1 MAFDTGVFSRYQ
13 SNIESPQNA
22 LMRGLEVQRAQQAN
36 ALQSMQ
42 MRDLH
47 EQRQLQIQAA
57 REAAAQKARAQNALM
72 GMPSPQEEAM
82 MQATERVPGQQ
93 VGPTPAA
100 LARMPTA
107 DPRAQAMHP
116 LAKAGLTPFGDYFKA
131 RYPAPD
137 LKAVKMDENIV
148 DMSRG
153 GAVVTPGAQ
162 KPQPLPPGMQMG
174 PNGPQW
180 IPGYLEGK
188 GQVAAQGATRLNVNT
203 AEKGLLQSLSGKV
216 GDDVMNASEAA
227 RGAQKSLSTVSSMRQ
242 ALASAKA
249 ITGAAANQRTFLAQ
263 LGFTLGLG
271 PADTPETLAKTR
283 EMMMGFGQLEL
294 DAAAQMKGQGQIT
307 ESERAILRRAAA
319 GDITLTAPE
328 ITTVLNVSERRAK
341 AQISRNQRNVATLK
355 RMPNAAPLVDFLS
368 ANGESTDSP
377 EFTLPTAESIAAEAA
392 RRGMRK

>member
-1 MAFDTGVFSRYQ
+1 MAFDTSIFHRYQ
-13 SNIESPQNA
+13 NTVESPVNA
-22 LMRGLEVQRAQQAN
+22 LMRGLEVQRAQQGN

-42 MRDLH
+42 MQALIQKQRD
-47 EQRQLQIQAA
+47 EQQQRAQQQAFIHGIPSPQMA
-57 REAAAQKARAQNALM
+57 SAQNALA
-72 GMPSPQEEAM
+72 G
-82 MQATERVPGQQ
+82 GG
-93 VGPTPAA
+93 GPTMANA
-100 LARMPTA
+100 QRMQPV
-107 DPRAQAMHP
+107 DPRAQMMHGAMR
-116 LAKAGLTPFGDYFKA
+116 AGMVSPMDYLNTVN
-131 RYPAPD
+131 PAPK
-137 LKAVKMDENIV
+137 LQAVGMDQNIV

-249 ITGAAANQRTFLAQ
+249 ITGTAANQRTFLAQ

-377 EFTLPTAESIAAEAA
+377 EFTLPTAEAMAAEAA